1 MKKIILSFLILTAVI
16 ISGCNQQMS
25 PEMGLDINS
34 HKTGLIETGC
44 LDYDGDGFGDGCP
57 LGIDCAEEDPTR
69 WFWRPFYL
77 DEDHDVYGVD
87 EIIHFECWGNFEN
100 SQYPLDEMAF
110 NSLDCDDL
118 NEDINPGAL
127 EICGNGID
135 EDCDGSDLRC
145 NKN

>member
-1 MKKIILSFLILTAVI
+1 MKKIILSFLILTVI
-16 ISGCNQQMS
+16 VISGCNQQMS
-25 PEMGLDINS
+25 PEMGLNIPQ
-34 HKTGLIETGC
+34 KGTGLDKIC
-44 LDYDGDGFGDGCP
+44 SDFDGDGFGEGCS

-77 DEDHDVYGVD
+77 DEDQDFYGTG
-87 EIIHFECWGNFEN
+87 EIMHFECWGNFEN
-100 SQYPLDEMAF
+100 SEYPLDERSF
-110 NSLDCDDL
+110 NSLDCEDL
-118 NEDINPGAL
+118 DANINPGAL